1 MAMDKIANLNLET
14 SANYQSLSDL
24 NVKFWN
30 QDKNTAVLQFQITRN
45 DFPLSLSKENV
56 EVFIKL
62 ESGANYIVDSTEVID
77 GGFEIIDELNGIV
90 SYTIPTE
97 FMTVAQSVTGQV
109 YVATK
114 DREEVV
120 VQRKFSFEVA
130 EDLLSTI
137 PASEKLKEIKLFAQ
151 LRDEVSDTMAK
162 LNEDFANMQDYV
174 TMVNQAATDGVNQL
188 NTLSEDKLSEYN
200 SNHTEK
206 LNTMTTTGD
215 NYTTQFVEDKNYI
228 DNKMTEFEQK
238 VIGSDVVTQGEAQ
251 NWQKYKL
258 TDDSG
263 VLPIVNLRGDLEALQ
278 ALPSGFY
285 YRSFVPITGV
295 GQTSSTGFVTV
306 WESNDGQVKH
316 ISFKPYNS
324 SQEFI
329 MRYYNGWSGWENKFD
344 GLEKSIDAQ
353 AKANTAESN
362 AKVYTDE
369 KVFNLHTTLFEGSA
383 NGVGSTIPL
392 TETLDNFIFLYIYG
406 KFDGGYFAETGDP
419 SESNDIVI
427 DRTNV
432 IGTDGAY
439 ATVFECVIQKVNR
452 TQLKITSD
460 TYHGVNSGNGSGADA
475 NRFTINKIIGV
486 RKYADI
492 AQPE

>member
-1 MAMDKIANLNLET
+1 MAMDKIANVNLET
-14 SANYQSLSDL
+14 SANYQSLSNL
-24 NVKFWN
+24 NVQFWN
-30 QDKNTAVLQFQITRN
+30 QDKNTAVLQFKITRN

-62 ESGANYIVDSTEVID
+62 ESGVNYIVDSTEVTD

-174 TMVNQAATDGVNQL
+174 SMVNQAATDGVNQL
-188 NTLSEDKLSEYN
+188 NTLSDDKLLEYN
-200 SNHTEK
+200 NNHTEK
-206 LNTMTTTGD
+206 LNEITTTGD
-215 NYTTQFVEDKNYI
+215 NYTSQLVEDKNYVDTKI
-228 DNKMTEFEQK
+228 SEFEQK
-238 VIGSDVVTQGEAQ
+238 IVASDVVTQGESE
-251 NWQKYKL
+251 NWQKYKIA
-258 TDDSG
+258 DDSG
-263 VLPIVNLRGDLEALQ
+263 VLPIVNLNGDLAALQ

-285 YRSFVPITGV
+285 YRSFVPITGM

-306 WESNDGQVKH
+306 WESNGGSVKN

-324 SQEFI
+324 TQEFI
-329 MRYYNGWSGWENKFD
+329 MRYYNEWTGWENKFD
-344 GLEKSIDAQ
+344 GLEKTVDAQ
-353 AKANTAESN
+353 AKANTAENN
-362 AKVYTDE
+362 AKQYTDE
-369 KVFNLHTTLFEGSA
+369 KMSTLHEVLFTGSVNGVSKNIMLNDDYNNFDEVRLFYSTLGGRDSKVVKAKETNQIVIHSFNLTNSDGSNGDIFETTIDRVNGTTLKISNEVRFNLLNQTG
-383 NGVGSTIPL
+383 GSTSGITI
-392 TETLDNFIFLYIYG
+392 TE
-406 KFDGGYFAETGDP
+406 
-419 SESNDIVI
+419 
-427 DRTNV
+427 
-432 IGTDGAY
+432 
-439 ATVFECVIQKVNR
+439 
-452 TQLKITSD
+452 
-460 TYHGVNSGNGSGADA
+460 
-475 NRFTINKIIGV
+475 IIGV
-486 RKYADI
+486 KY
-492 AQPE
+492 